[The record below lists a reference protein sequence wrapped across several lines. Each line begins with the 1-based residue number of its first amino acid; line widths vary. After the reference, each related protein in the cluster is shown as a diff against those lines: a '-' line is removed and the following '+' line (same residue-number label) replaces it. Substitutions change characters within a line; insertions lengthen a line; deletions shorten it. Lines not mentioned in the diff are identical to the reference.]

1 MLLLALLLPA
11 TSASDPGCAPA
22 AAACKVTTG
31 CHAYGVYGNRFQL
44 HGCATK
50 AALYPNLDWA
60 IFVPTDASKS
70 VFKLLGQKVNVNEA
84 KCASH
89 PMNNTE
95 GLCHQPPPHWWGLG
109 KVHPKGPKYIQTW
122 DMAKSTGITICNNIG
137 QVDAH
142 WAARWGIVDIDWNS
156 DKRNWSRP
164 HPMDAEENVLKNA

>member
-1 MLLLALLLPA
+1 MLLLTAE
-11 TSASDPGCAPA
+11 SADDPGCAPA
-22 AAACKVTTG
+22 APACKKQLW

-70 VFKLLGQKVNVNEA
+70 VFKPLGQKVNVNEA